1 MPVKKT
7 TRKTVTK
14 RKVTPKQK
22 SQAAE
27 LVSGVTVLHDQAL
40 ELAESVLFMASKLE
54 ESRKAMANEPIVVPY
69 DNGGGQKGIR
79 ENPHFLAYEKL
90 LNTYNR
96 SFEQLKKTI
105 ENGKQTEK
113 SIGVMAELSTIAGRR
128 IG

>member
-1 MPVKKT
+1 MPAKKT

>member
-1 MPVKKT
+1 MPAKKT

-14 RKVTPKQK
+14 RKATPKQK

-54 ESRKAMANEPIVVPY
+54 ESRKAMANEPIVIPY
-69 DNGGGQKGIR
+69 DNGGGQAGIR
-79 ENPHFLAYEKL
+79 ENPHYTAFEHLMTTYTKSLRQLTEIVEKGAPVR
-90 LNTYNR
+90 NA
-96 SFEQLKKTI
+96 S
-105 ENGKQTEK
+105 
-113 SIGVMAELSTIAGRR
+113 SIMAELTTIAGRK

>member
-1 MPVKKT
+1 MPAKKT

-54 ESRKAMANEPIVVPY
+54 ESRKAMTNEPIVVPY